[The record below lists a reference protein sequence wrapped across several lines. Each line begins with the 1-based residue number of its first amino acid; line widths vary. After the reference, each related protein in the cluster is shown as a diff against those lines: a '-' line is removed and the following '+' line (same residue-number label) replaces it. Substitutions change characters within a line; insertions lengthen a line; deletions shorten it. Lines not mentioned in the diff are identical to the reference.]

1 MWTEKR
7 GLGGGSQSI
16 FFFPLSVPHIS
27 IYKPV
32 HILVVYH
39 PLLTTWTSKFDR
51 TPSET
56 RLPPEDRRNTDK
68 RASQLKTR
76 CQTIQLPGE
85 KRRRRRKDKERPAN
99 PHHNRAQSKAWNLF
113 SLVLPQIQDSKG
125 KMTRSHGNLQQERR
139 HWTTLFLLFARKQ

>member
-1 MWTEKR
+1 MSNQIIKYMWTE
-7 GLGGGSQSI
+7 GELWDGSHSI
-16 FFFPLSVPHIS
+16 FHLLFFLFSQIYNLSYYHLHLPS
-27 IYKPV
+27 CA
-32 HILVVYH
+32 LASYH

-85 KRRRRRKDKERPAN
+85 KRRRRRKDKERSAN
-99 PHHNRAQSKAWNLF
+99 PHHNRSRSKAWNLF
-113 SLVLPQIQDSKG
+113 SLVPLQIQDFKMASK
-125 KMTRSHGNLQQERR
+125 MSHGNQ
-139 HWTTLFLLFARKQ
+139 

>member
-1 MWTEKR
+1 
-7 GLGGGSQSI
+7 LFSQI
-16 FFFPLSVPHIS
+16 YNLS
-27 IYKPV
+27 IYHLHLPSCA
-32 HILVVYH
+32 LASYH

-85 KRRRRRKDKERPAN
+85 KRGRRRKDKERTAN
-99 PHHNRAQSKAWNLF
+99 PHRNRSRNKAWNLF
-113 SLVLPQIQDSKG
+113 SLVPLQIQDFKMASK
-125 KMTRSHGNLQQERR
+125 MSHGNQ
-139 HWTTLFLLFARKQ
+139 

>member
-1 MWTEKR
+1 MDPNPSSFLPLIFVLHNSTNLSSTICFTIVLPY
-7 GLGGGSQSI
+7 GLVS
-16 FFFPLSVPHIS
+16 
-27 IYKPV
+27 
-32 HILVVYH
+32 YH

-99 PHHNRAQSKAWNLF
+99 PHHNRSRSKAWNLF
-113 SLVLPQIQDSKG
+113 SLVPLQIQDFKMASK
-125 KMTRSHGNLQQERR
+125 MSHGNQ
-139 HWTTLFLLFARKQ
+139 

>member
-1 MWTEKR
+1 MGWIPFHLSSSLLLVLTNR
-7 GLGGGSQSI
+7 QPFHLPFPRTFQSFLLHYI
-16 FFFPLSVPHIS
+16 NRALAS
-27 IYKPV
+27 
-32 HILVVYH
+32 YH

-85 KRRRRRKDKERPAN
+85 RRRRRRKDKERPAN
-99 PHHNRAQSKAWNLF
+99 PHHNRSRSKAWNLF
-113 SLVLPQIQDSKG
+113 SLVPLQFQDFKMASK
-125 KMTRSHGNLQQERR
+125 MSHGNQ
-139 HWTTLFLLFARKQ
+139 